1 MDGVAEPA
9 DLREAALTMLKEAAA
24 GRLDWR
30 KRREEKKSPLKL
42 DRIEAGMVFMG
53 GKAFVAGKAGPHYP
67 APVAAIE
74 AMEKG
79 AGKTRDEALAIEAA
93 VCAKVAKTE
102 TARSLVS
109 VFLGDQAVKRIAK
122 KAAKAARPVRRTAVL
137 GAGIMGGGIAYQS
150 ASRGVPV
157 FMKDVA
163 PKALEA
169 GMGEAVKLLEKQV
182 ERGKLKTAQMAGT
195 LASITPTLSYGDFR
209 AVDFV
214 VEAVVESEPVK
225 KKVLAEV
232 EGLIAET
239 AILTSNTSTISIT
252 RLATALQRPESFC
265 GMHFFNPVPRMPLVE
280 VIRGER
286 SSEEAVATAVA
297 YAQTL
302 GKTPIVVNDCP
313 GFLVNRVLF
322 PYFAG
327 FLRLVKD
334 GVDYERID
342 KVMEKWGWPMGPAL
356 LLDVIGL
363 DTGVHADNVMAAAF
377 PDRMGHEGQNAMEAM
392 RRGRAARPEERQGL
406 LRVEAREEGAALE
419 AAPTPR
425 RRRSPTARLARR
437 RTCRT
442 RRSSERTMLPM
453 LLECSRCLEDG
464 IVTTPVEV
472 DIALLYGLG
481 FPPFRGGIF
490 RWADSIGATALVDGR
505 REAPRPGRSLRARP
519 RSSSRWP
526 RAAAASTGSDAM
538 KEVVIVD
545 AVRTPMGRSKG
556 GIFRNVRAENLSA
569 EVINALLRR
578 NPEVSPAEVEDVVWG
593 CVQQTLEQAYNVAR
607 FAQLMTPIPKE
618 VSAQTVNRLCGSSMT
633 ALHSA
638 AMSIMA
644 GYGDVFVVGGV
655 EHMGHVPMTHGLD
668 PNPALTKT
676 TAKAAGAMGL
686 TAEYLAR
693 MHKIS
698 REQQDAFAL
707 RSHQR
712 AHAATVSG
720 RLQGRDRAG
729 RRPRREGRPPLL
741 RLPTRSS
748 APTRRSRPSPRSS
761 RRSTRRTGRSPPA
774 TRRPCRT
781 APPGSS

>member
-1 MDGVAEPA
+1 MSFEGRAVKVLPLDDGFVELRLDLENDSVNKLSQAVIGELEEAIACLPKGDALRGVLVTSGKDVFVVGADVTEFVPLFSRTEEEIQGFLLRGDRVFSSLEDLEAPSVVAINGVALGGGFELCLAASYRVMSTQAKVGLPETKLGIFPGWGGTVRLSRVCGADTAIEWIATGEQYGAAEALKAGAVDGVAEPA

-67 APVAAIE
+67 APVAAID

-93 VCAKVAKTE
+93 VCAKVAKSE

-252 RLATALQRPESFC
+252 RLATALQRPGSFC

-280 VIRGER
+280 VIRGEK

-392 RRGRAARPEERQGL
+392 VAAGRLGQKSGKGFYAWKPEKKGPPSKQPDPEAKAIAYGPTGARTDLPDEEIVG
-406 LRVEAREEGAALE
+406 
-419 AAPTPR
+419 
-425 RRRSPTARLARR
+425 
-437 RTCRT
+437 
-442 RRSSERTMLPM
+442 RTMLPM
-453 LLECSRCLEDG
+453 LLECSRCLEDR
-464 IVTTPVEV
+464 IVTSPVEV

-490 RWADSIGATALVDGR
+490 RWADSIGATALV
-505 REAPRPGRSLRARP
+505 
-519 RSSSRWP
+519 
-526 RAAAASTGSDAM
+526 AAAEKHRGL
-538 KEVVIVD
+538 
-545 AVRTPMGRSKG
+545 G
-556 GIFRNVRAENLSA
+556 
-569 EVINALLRR
+569 ALYA
-578 NPEVSPAEVEDVVWG
+578 P
-593 CVQQTLEQAYNVAR
+593 T
-607 FAQLMTPIPKE
+607 AQLQ
-618 VSAQTVNRLCGSSMT
+618 SL
-633 ALHSA
+633 A
-638 AMSIMA
+638 A
-644 GYGDVFVVGGV
+644 
-655 EHMGHVPMTHGLD
+655 
-668 PNPALTKT
+668 
-676 TAKAAGAMGL
+676 
-686 TAEYLAR
+686 
-693 MHKIS
+693 
-698 REQQDAFAL
+698 
-707 RSHQR
+707 
-712 AHAATVSG
+712 SG
-720 RLQGRDRAG
+720 RGFHG
-729 RRPRREGRPPLL
+729 E
-741 RLPTRSS
+741 
-748 APTRRSRPSPRSS
+748 
-761 RRSTRRTGRSPPA
+761 
-774 TRRPCRT
+774 
-781 APPGSS
+781 